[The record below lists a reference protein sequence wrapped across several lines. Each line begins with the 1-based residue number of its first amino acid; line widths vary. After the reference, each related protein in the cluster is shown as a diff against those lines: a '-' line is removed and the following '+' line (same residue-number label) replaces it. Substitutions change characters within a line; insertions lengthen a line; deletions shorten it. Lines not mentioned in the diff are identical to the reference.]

1 MRRGC
6 EDGCDC
12 KQAGSIASLTAYLF
26 YKEEEIQRLITI
38 MERVRY
44 GLPPEQTAGY
54 MKGVIGV

>member
-1 MRRGC
+1 M
-6 EDGCDC
+6 
-12 KQAGSIASLTAYLF
+12 TAYLF